1 MAINDENIHDKDKKA
16 LKHFLKG
23 KEIWNEYVKS
33 HSEKVDFYA
42 VNFSNL
48 KDMKKHALNMRS
60 LILGMPAKELLG
72 YIYTR
77 MLKDSDDDL
86 VGNIQFLLEYVHAT
100 LASAEEPAEVIF
112 DEAKVQ
118 ELLKLSREL
127 KEKALLFSIESS
139 LDTEN
144 RHFKDNTADIEF
156 YLKSKWVSI
165 RGNRYQALEGEFYS
179 YVLAPHNDA
188 LEDAYGVGATKIS
201 EGFQDIASA
210 FRMGITNAQE
220 ILKKQYKDYL
230 NFATE
235 QHGKPQQDIKE
246 MYEQINSDKRKAKN
260 LALDDLLEG
269 GIGNVSRHTKL
280 PSCLLEDLAYQR
292 GEETDFFTEDNFA
305 GTPYATLPVRKKPLI
320 KLGLEYYAIDPCF
333 IRDAGYRAL
342 IFKLLER
349 KPKYKET
356 FKENQKIMSEEAF
369 PDILRDQFPRA
380 KVYKEVYYKEPDT
393 RQWVENDTVVIVD
406 DVLYLIEAKAG
417 AQATIDSPA
426 LNFERHSQSVNDLII
441 KAYKQCERFFK
452 YLDSD
457 DEVCLYN
464 LDNGKHEEIARV
476 RLSDYRMIVPIGLT
490 VESFAPLSSFYKFK
504 KILGKHAF
512 ISISI
517 DDLFVLKRILPT
529 PGIFSHY
536 IEFRQSMAGI
546 SNTYLYDEFA
556 HLGTYITYNR
566 YDQKIKEGKHDWMI
580 MTDMSDLIDK
590 FFESESWE
598 TDPVPIQEFPDE
610 VFKLLKA
617 LDTTQSPGWLLA
629 ESLIRDYGEQ
639 QRKELANCL
648 STIRKTTMKNPSGY
662 FVYAYGDKLLF
673 VWMQKS
679 HHDIEWKNVKDKG
692 SSVALC
698 DNNRLNMIGILIEV
712 ATDGI
717 YDNAQYFKVNVPS
730 VQTKE
735 NEHIF
740 DDAKLMN
747 SRKNRKYP

>member
-1 MAINDENIHDKDKKA
+1 MKNQKIDPDSVSKESTRSSLENMKIDA
-16 LKHFLKG
+16 L
-23 KEIWNEYVKS
+23 S
-33 HSEKVDFYA
+33 
-42 VNFSNL
+42 
-48 KDMKKHALNMRS
+48 MRRI
-60 LILGMPAKELLG
+60 ILGMPTKKLLG
-72 YIYTR
+72 YIY
-77 MLKDSDDDL
+77 MEMQGSCDS
-86 VGNIQFLLEYVHAT
+86 QFLLEYVHAT

-112 DEAKVQ
+112 DEAKAQ

-156 YLKSKWVSI
+156 HLKSKWVSI
-165 RGNRYQALEGEFYS
+165 RGNRYYALEGEFYS

-201 EGFQDIASA
+201 EGFQDI
-210 FRMGITNAQE
+210 
-220 ILKKQYKDYL
+220 
-230 NFATE
+230 ATE

-269 GIGNVSRHTKL
+269 GIANVSRHTKL

-380 KVYKEVYYKEPDT
+380 KVYKEVYYKEPET

-417 AQATIDSPA
+417 AQATIVSPA

-546 SNTYLYDEFA
+546 SNTYLYDESD
-556 HLGTYITYNR
+556 HLGAYITYNR
-566 YDQKIKEGKHDWMI
+566 YDQKIDEQIKEGKYDWMI
-580 MTDMSDLIDK
+580 TTDMSDLIDK

-598 TDPVPIQEFPDE
+598 TDPVPIQAFPDE
-610 VFKLLKA
+610 VLKLLKA

-639 QRKELANCL
+639 QRKQLATCL
-648 STIRKTTMKNPSGY
+648 STIRKTTMKKPSAY
-662 FVYAYGDKLLF
+662 FAYAHDDKLLF
-673 VWMQKS
+673 VWMQKY
-679 HHDIEWKNVKDKG
+679 HHDFEWKKVKDKG
-692 SSVALC
+692 SSVSLC
-698 DNNRLNMIGILIEV
+698 ANNRLNMFGILIEV
-712 ATDGI
+712 AIGGVYI
-717 YDNAQYFKVNVPS
+717 KAKYFKVNVQS

-735 NEHIF
+735 NQHIF
-740 DDAKLMN
+740 DDAKRML
-747 SRKNRKYP
+747 SRKNRKEL

>member
-1 MAINDENIHDKDKKA
+1 MKNQKIDPDNVSKESTRSSLENMKIDA
-16 LKHFLKG
+16 L
-23 KEIWNEYVKS
+23 S
-33 HSEKVDFYA
+33 
-42 VNFSNL
+42 
-48 KDMKKHALNMRS
+48 MRRI
-60 LILGMPAKELLG
+60 ILGMPTKKLLG
-72 YIYTR
+72 YIYMKMR
-77 MLKDSDDDL
+77 GSCDS
-86 VGNIQFLLEYVHAT
+86 QFLLEYVHAT
-100 LASAEEPAEVIF
+100 LVSEEDPDEVNF
-112 DEAKVQ
+112 DEAQVQ

-127 KEKALLFSIESS
+127 KNKAMLVSIQSS
-139 LDTEN
+139 IYTEN
-144 RHFKDNTADIEF
+144 RHFKDNTAEIEF

-179 YVLAPHNDA
+179 YVLASHNDA

-235 QHGKPQQDIKE
+235 QHGKPEQDIKE

-269 GIGNVSRHTKL
+269 GIANVSRHTKL

-292 GEETDFFTEDNFA
+292 GEETDFFTEDIFA

-417 AQATIDSPA
+417 AQATIVSPA

-464 LDNGKHEEIARV
+464 LDNGNHEEIARV

-490 VESFAPLSSFYKFK
+490 VESFAPLSSCYKFK

-546 SNTYLYDEFA
+546 SNTYLYDEFD

-566 YDQKIKEGKHDWMI
+566 YDQKIKEGKHDWI
-580 MTDMSDLIDK
+580 AIIGMSNVIDE
-590 FFESESWE
+590 FFKSESWE
-598 TDPVPIQEFPDE
+598 TDPVPIQAFPDE
-610 VFKLLKA
+610 VLKLLKA

-639 QRKELANCL
+639 QRKQLATCL
-648 STIRKTTMKNPSGY
+648 STIRKTTMKNPSAY
-662 FVYAYGDKLLF
+662 FAYAHDDKLLF

-679 HHDIEWKNVKDKG
+679 HHDFEWKKVKDKG
-692 SSVALC
+692 SSFSLC
-698 DNNRLNMIGILIEV
+698 ANNRLNMFGILIEV
-712 ATDGI
+712 AIGGV
-717 YDNAQYFKVNVPS
+717 YVKAKYFKVNVQS

-735 NEHIF
+735 NQHIF
-740 DDAKLMN
+740 DDAKRML
-747 SRKNRKYP
+747 SRKNRKEL